1 MDDKIKTVNKINS
14 GSKGVVDNPNQGY
27 MMDSNNKTDN
37 ASKMPYTMMKK
48 KKSYDDYEEEYITVI
63 IPEDGAW
70 LIQPVNNAFEHP
82 ECLPPYLIY
91 SIKRGNGF
99 PQGFQ
104 KPHCCG
110 MKKY

>member
-1 MDDKIKTVNKINS
+1 M
-14 GSKGVVDNPNQGY
+14 DNPDQDD
-27 MMDSNNKTDN
+27 MMDSHIKADN

-48 KKSYDDYEEEYITVI
+48 KKNYGDYEEEYVTVV

-70 LIQPVNNAFEHP
+70 LIQPVNGAFEHP

-99 PQGFQ
+99 PEGYQ
-104 KPHCCG
+104 KPQYCQKPKHCE